1 MDSRV
6 KCQRFLATIIKFST
20 GWLKPPFY
28 LALTI
33 LRSEYGIKNPY
44 FVFARMKDKEELGYM
59 PEQDRFSLQPDLSGT
74 DGVFMSIEELCTPAV
89 PQTVKLLTGQPAG
102 SRPEAMEKLIRE
114 LIGDRLLELS
124 RYVAL
129 DSLSKTMIIDK
140 TSLINDGYQLVTH

>member
-59 PEQDRFSLQPDLSGT
+59 PEQDRFSVQPDLSGT
-74 DGVFMSIEELCTPAV
+74 DGVFMSIEELCTPVV